1 MQVTFRIQRYD
12 PTKQPVPTL
21 REYVV
26 EDVAATDTVLDILHR
41 IKWEQDGS
49 LTFRRACAHGICGS
63 CAMRVNNRNMLV
75 CSVLLQDLKYKK
87 PIRVEPLPAMPVI
100 KDLAVDMTSFYEK
113 LKVVKPYFVN
123 DSPPPPAERF
133 QTADDAESLFEAAK
147 CILCACCTTSCPS
160 TWTNGNFLGPA
171 ALLKAHRFVFDTRDE
186 ADDERLSIIDTPQGI
201 WRCHTIF
208 NCVEACPKEI
218 DITGHLSALKR
229 AAVARNV

>member
-21 REYVV
+21 RTYVV
-26 EDVAATDTVLDILHR
+26 EDVDMTDTVLDILHR

-75 CSVLLQDLKYKK
+75 CGVLLQDLKYKK
-87 PIRVEPLPAMPVI
+87 PIKIEPLPAMPVM

-113 LKVVKPYFVN
+113 LRVVKPYFIN
-123 DSPPPPAERF
+123 DSPPPQTERI
-133 QTADDAESLFEAAK
+133 QSSEDAESLFEAAK

-186 ADDERLSIIDTPQGI
+186 AGDERLRIIDAPEGI

-229 AAVARNV
+229 TAVARNL